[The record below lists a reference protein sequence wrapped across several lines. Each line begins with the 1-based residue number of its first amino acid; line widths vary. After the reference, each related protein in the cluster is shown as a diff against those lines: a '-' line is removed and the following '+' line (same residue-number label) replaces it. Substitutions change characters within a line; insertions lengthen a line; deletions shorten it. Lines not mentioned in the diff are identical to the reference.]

1 MTFTSFEPTRNVQD
15 FHLAAFAYYDGLDVI
30 DQLKPGTPVQLVGE
44 PSNPHDSEAVAI
56 FYQGTKLGY
65 IPSDKN
71 SLISRLIY
79 FGHGDIL
86 EARIQMSNTE
96 NHPDRQFRVVVKL
109 KDNRKMIV
117 GNLPTYPF
125 ST

>member
-117 GNLPTYPF
+117 GNLPNYPF

>member
-1 MTFTSFEPTRNVQD
+1 M
-15 FHLAAFAYYDGLDVI
+15 I
-30 DQLKPGTPVQLVGE
+30 DQLKPGTPVELVGE

-65 IPSDKN
+65 IPSDKKT
-71 SLISRLIY
+71 LISRLIY

-109 KDNRKMIV
+109 KDNRRQ
-117 GNLPTYPF
+117 
-125 ST
+125 

>member
-1 MTFTSFEPTRNVQD
+1 M
-15 FHLAAFAYYDGLDVI
+15 
-30 DQLKPGTPVQLVGE
+30 E

-96 NHPDRQFRVVVKL
+96 NHPDRQFLVVVKL
-109 KDNRKMIV
+109 KDNRRK
-117 GNLPTYPF
+117 
-125 ST
+125 

>member
-56 FYQGTKLGY
+56 FYQDTKLGY

-109 KDNRKMIV
+109 KIIVKMIV

>member
-1 MTFTSFEPTRNVQD
+1 M
-15 FHLAAFAYYDGLDVI
+15 I
-30 DQLKPGTPVQLVGE
+30 DQLKPGTPVELVGE

-65 IPSDKN
+65 IPFDKN

-79 FGHGDIL
+79 FGLGDIL

-96 NHPDRQFRVVVKL
+96 NHPDRQFCVAVKL
-109 KDNRKMIV
+109 KDNRRK
-117 GNLPTYPF
+117 
-125 ST
+125 

>member
-56 FYQGTKLGY
+56 FYQSTKLGY

-79 FGHGDIL
+79 FGHSDIL

-109 KDNRKMIV
+109 KDNRK
-117 GNLPTYPF
+117 ND
-125 ST
+125 SR

>member
-65 IPSDKN
+65 IP
-71 SLISRLIY
+71 
-79 FGHGDIL
+79 IL

-109 KDNRKMIV
+109 KDNRK
-117 GNLPTYPF
+117 ND
-125 ST
+125 SR